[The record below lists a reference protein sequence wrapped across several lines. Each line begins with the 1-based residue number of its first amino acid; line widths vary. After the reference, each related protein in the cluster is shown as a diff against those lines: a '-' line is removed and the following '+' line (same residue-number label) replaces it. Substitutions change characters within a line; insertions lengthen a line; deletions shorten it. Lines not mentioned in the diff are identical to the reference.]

1 MATTVY
7 LTNPTINITQ
17 GATTTDFTDNTSSIT
32 ATLGYTSLE
41 TTAFGSTGLSYT
53 KGLATS
59 DVSMTVYMAYGAA
72 EIEAALA
79 TYVGEGDT
87 VLTFSPAGVTE
98 SASNPEFTVTGA
110 MLASYDVVVGTV
122 NELSVV
128 ELSWTGGTWVR
139 DITP

>member
-1 MATTVY
+1 MTTVY

-41 TTAFGSTGLSYT
+41 TTAFGSTGLSFS

-59 DVSMTVYMAYGAA
+59 DISMTVFMAYGAS

-79 TYVGEGDT
+79 TYVGTGT
-87 VLTFSPAGVTE
+87 TTLTFSPAGVTE
-98 SASNPEFTVTGA
+98 GPSNPEFTVSGA
-110 MLASYDVVVGTV
+110 MLAAYDVVVGTV

-139 DITP
+139 DVTP

>member
-17 GATTTDFTDNTSSIT
+17 GATTTDFTDNCSSIT

-41 TTAFGSTGLSYT
+41 TTAFGSTGLSYAP
-53 KGLATS
+53 GLKTS
-59 DVSMTVYMAYGAA
+59 DISMTVFMAYGAA

-79 TYVGEGDT
+79 TYVGTGT
-87 VLTFSPAGVTE
+87 TTLVFSPEGLVE

-110 MLASYDVVVGTV
+110 MLAAYDVVVGTV

-139 DITP
+139 DVT

>member
-32 ATLGYTSLE
+32 ASLGFTSLE
-41 TTAFGSTGLSYT
+41 TTAFGSTGLSFS

-59 DVSMTVYMAYGAA
+59 DISMTVFMAYGAA

-79 TYVGEGDT
+79 TYVGTGT
-87 VLTFSPAGVTE
+87 SVLVFSPAGTIE

-110 MLASYDVVVGTV
+110 MLAAYDVVVGTV

-128 ELSWTGGTWVR
+128 ELSWTGGTWAR
-139 DITP
+139 DVT

>member
-32 ATLGYTSLE
+32 ASLGYTSLE
-41 TTAFGSTGLSYT
+41 TTAFGSTGQSFS

-59 DVSMTVYMAYGAA
+59 DISMTCYMSYGAS

-79 TYVGEGDT
+79 TYVGTGT
-87 VLTFSPAGVTE
+87 SVLVFSPAGTVE
-98 SASNPEFTVTGA
+98 SASNPEYTVTGA
-110 MLASYDVVVGTV
+110 MLASFDVVVGTV

-128 ELSWTGGTWVR
+128 ELNWVGGTWAR
-139 DITP
+139 DIT